1 MNGKTFYENT
11 VKLITGRTHQIRAQ
25 FSKENLALINDCLYL
40 NANDGETA
48 PPRVPEPEEK
58 IGLHALSL
66 KINAETSLGPK
77 GVEFRAGKRHM
88 VAVVVTTGGSHRVV
102 VVVVVIDARRSSFST
117 MM

>member
-1 MNGKTFYENT
+1 LKNKTQIPSNVAILRVEKSEPVAVNGKTFYENT

-77 GVEFRAGKRHM
+77 GVEFRAKND
-88 VAVVVTTGGSHRVV
+88 
-102 VVVVVIDARRSSFST
+102 IWWRSS
-117 MM
+117 